1 MSGATTSRLA
11 YPDLP
16 AEARRIIAELKRTV
30 AAGETHWFLSLMQA
44 VREWPLPQETI
55 GERTYR
61 YLVGGE
67 AFDWL
72 LLAERLCDEI
82 EDVIPEDERE
92 ALLFYGRLP
101 DEVDENDV
109 ERLLGAKHRAH
120 LNFVYGVR
128 VEEALQLAVGNE
140 VHKERFASR
149 VWEKNGLS
157 DDEAFQRL
165 YGATRVELFAE
176 FRQAGHERTK
186 KRSHPA
192 HPVSSA
198 YSDAPLGESSKER
211 AENGGSPSNN
221 GHSEVTNVSL
231 AELTEFTYWLFRR
244 RVSGSEPARVAS
256 DTRKGVA
263 ALQRLE
269 AQRRGRDVATPS
281 LL

>member
-30 AAGETHWFLSLMQA
+30 TAGETHWFLALMQA

-82 EDVIPEDERE
+82 EDLVPDEERE
-92 ALLFYGRLP
+92 ALLFHGRLP
-101 DEVDENDV
+101 DDVDENDV

-165 YGATRVELFAE
+165 YGAPRVELFTE
-176 FRQAGHERTK
+176 FQQKSHEPEPKRSRRAQAGSNGSR
-186 KRSHPA
+186 
-192 HPVSSA
+192 
-198 YSDAPLGESSKER
+198 AP
-211 AENGGSPSNN
+211 
-221 GHSEVTNVSL
+221 TDISL
-231 AELTEFTYWLFRR
+231 ADLTEFTYWLFRR

-269 AQRRGRDVATPS
+269 AQRRGRGVATPS

>member
-16 AEARRIIAELKRTV
+16 GEARRIIAELKRTV
-30 AAGETHWFLSLMQA
+30 AAGETHWFFALMQA

-55 GERTYR
+55 GDRTYR

-82 EDVIPEDERE
+82 EDLIPDEERE
-92 ALLFYGRLP
+92 ALLFYGQLP
-101 DEVDENDV
+101 EDVDENDV

-149 VWEKNGLS
+149 VWEKNGLP

-165 YGATRVELFAE
+165 YNATRAELFAE
-176 FRQAGHERTK
+176 YHQKSHEATK
-186 KRSHPA
+186 KTSRPARPVRSA
-192 HPVSSA
+192 D
-198 YSDAPLGESSKER
+198 SDASRGDASKDGTER
-211 AENGGSPSNN
+211 N
-221 GHSEVTNVSL
+221 GHNSGGPSVTEHDASL
-231 AELTEFTYWLFRR
+231 ADMTEFTYWLFRR

-263 ALQRLE
+263 MLQRLE
-269 AQRRGRDVATPS
+269 WRRKSGTRTAGV
-281 LL
+281 